1 MESLVS
7 SRTGRQFQRYYNGC
21 RQVVGCIPYRYKIS
35 NQSHLLQGSL
45 IENLE
50 VLLISSPKA
59 HHLFFPKGG
68 WEIDETMEE
77 AALRETKEE
86 AGVVG
91 ILENQLGKW
100 SFQSKSQGTFHDAY
114 MFPLLVEEQLD
125 VWPEKNARRRI
136 WMRVKEAREIC
147 SHSWMKEALDVFV
160 CRLRQGMRQKEEES
174 RTTCALE
181 FLRTEQ
187 QRIGIVPQNGDE
199 EADCYLVR
207 IQEQIQ
213 KGRLKFPAKTEK
225 AMGIDIDPF
234 PDIRETA
241 ANVGT
246 LDFLAQK
253 VEKNVSLKEL
263 DEVSVQMHVAG

>member
-100 SFQSKSQGTFHDAY
+100 SFKSKSQGTFHDAY

-147 SHSWMKEALDVFV
+147 SHSWMKDALDVFV
-160 CRLRQGMRQKEEES
+160 RRLRHGMRQKEEEN

-199 EADCYLVR
+199 EADCYLV
-207 IQEQIQ
+207 
-213 KGRLKFPAKTEK
+213 
-225 AMGIDIDPF
+225 
-234 PDIRETA
+234 
-241 ANVGT
+241 
-246 LDFLAQK
+246 
-253 VEKNVSLKEL
+253 S
-263 DEVSVQMHVAG
+263 